1 MIDIARETYPGRE
14 HGQAGKIARTYVR
27 CKSSRPVLFLD
38 RIDIQRACM
47 KNARLKPLNRV
58 AGRQIIEFR
67 ALGLDHGKI
76 DKDKGI
82 IHDVSLITSHI
93 EARGHDLHTDDV
105 TLEQVCDLA
114 SAMGQVPVKWN
125 HKTGADSVNGYVT
138 NFRVA
143 GNKTKADWH
152 LLMSHPNYDQA
163 IELAERMPGNVGLS
177 VAFVGAE
184 PESKNGKKFAR
195 VEELVSVDLV
205 AQPAANP
212 GGLFEEGDVEAGA
225 AALVDRLRTGKLMS
239 TPNAAA
245 AAAGTEPTI
254 ADVLEAI
261 KGQNETI
268 ATLQQQLQGVV
279 NAQRANE
286 PLSLDELERIAQLDD
301 AQLAGLDLTREEVD
315 QAVADAMSGVE
326 DPGLEQVDGGDG
338 PQLQPG
344 GGVGAVAGV
353 RGRAAGTGDFVASGA
368 RGAAANVPSEVVAEL
383 QDLRKRVTRFERQQ
397 TLEKQE
403 EEAEALQE
411 FFNSIEEKVQTLEAR
426 NEALETAFTAGGGQV
441 SASGEFVMPKGV
453 LADGSVTPGTKTEFE
468 NLVDTKIVELQTA
481 DPKKPAFTAR
491 REAIQFVQK
500 TNRAAYTKHLE
511 AKGVQLQTM
520 D

>member
-1 MIDIARETYPGRE
+1 
-14 HGQAGKIARTYVR
+14 
-27 CKSSRPVLFLD
+27 
-38 RIDIQRACM
+38 M
-47 KNARLKPLNRV
+47 KNARLKTHQPSA
-58 AGRQIIEFR
+58 AGRTIIEFR

-76 DKDKGI
+76 DKENGV
-82 IHDVSLITSHI
+82 IHDVSLITSNI
-93 EARGHDLHTDDV
+93 EARGHNLHTDDT
-105 TLEQVCDLA
+105 TLEQICGLA
-114 SAMGQVPVKWN
+114 TEMGQVPVKWN
-125 HKTGADSVNGYVT
+125 HKTGADSVNGFVT
-138 NFRVA
+138 NFWVH

-163 IELAERMPGNVGLS
+163 IELAERMPQNVGLS
-177 VAFVGAE
+177 VAFVAAT
-184 PESKNGKKFAR
+184 PEEINGKKFAR

-212 GGLFEEGDVEAGA
+212 GGLFEAGDFGPGPVPIGS
-225 AALVDRLRTGKLMS
+225 VDRPERIKLME
-239 TPNAAA
+239 TKTDPNAAA
-245 AAAGTEPTI
+245 EPTI

-268 ATLQQQLQGVV
+268 ATLKQQLQGVV

-286 PLSLDELERIAQLDD
+286 PLSLDDLEKIAQLDD
-301 AQLAGLDLTREEVD
+301 AQLAQLDLTREEVD

-326 DPGLEQVDGGDG
+326 DPDLEQADAGDG

-344 GGVGAVAGV
+344 GGTGAMAGV
-353 RGRAAGTGDFVASGA
+353 RGRGTSAGDFVASGS
-368 RGAAANVPSEVVAEL
+368 RGAAQVPSEVVAEL

-403 EEAEALQE
+403 EEAGALQE
-411 FFNSIEEKVQTLEAR
+411 FFDSIEEKVQILEAR
-426 NEALETAFTAGGGQV
+426 NEALETAFKAGGGQV
-441 SASGEFVMPKGV
+441 SPSGEFVMPRGV
-453 LADGSVTPGTKTEFE
+453 LADGSAAPGTKTEFE
-468 NLVDTKIVELQTA
+468 NLVDAKIVELQTA

-500 TNRAAYTKHLE
+500 TNRAAYSKHLE